1 MKILS
6 LILVILVLVVS
17 TESAASN
24 NIFSSIFS
32 FGKKKPTSTPTPS
45 YSKASASTSRCGVQA
60 SQCSAYECCN
70 FDQTCLRNRC
80 FPRLS
85 NCPVTRDQCGN
96 ACCKTSEQ
104 CRNGKCSR

>member
-45 YSKASASTSRCGVQA
+45 YSKGFFLVLCSNDLWIYIPASASTSRCGVQA

-85 NCPVTRDQCGN
+85 VNKFKDN
-96 ACCKTSEQ
+96 
-104 CRNGKCSR
+104 

>member
-1 MKILS
+1 MNIFS
-6 LILVILVLVVS
+6 VFLIFVLLIVS
-17 TESAASN
+17 IQSEPSN

-32 FGKKKPTSTPTPS
+32 FGKKKPASTPAPS
-45 YSKASASTSRCGVQA
+45 YSKNAGSSSRCSLQT
-60 SQCSAYECCN
+60 SQCSVYECCN
-70 FDQTCLRNRC
+70 SDQTCLRNRC